1 MLVVLA
7 EARFDPRDSEQVRA
21 VARPMIEASRAE
33 PGCAGY
39 DYAFDLLE
47 PDLMRVRELWRDEQA
62 LKDHFATPHMAAFLK
77 GLRELRPK
85 TVTVKCYEL
94 GPERKM
100 PNAEL
105 RSIENTVISRV
116 SRSCLSRRPRGSR
129 PWP

>member
-7 EARFDPRDSEQVRA
+7 EARFDPKDTEQVRA

-33 PGCAGY
+33 PGCSGY

-62 LKDHFATPHMAAFLK
+62 LKDHFATPHMAAFLND
-77 GLRELRPK
+77 LRALRPK
-85 TVTVKCYEL
+85 TVTVKWYEL

-100 PNAEL
+100 P
-105 RSIENTVISRV
+105 S
-116 SRSCLSRRPRGSR
+116 
-129 PWP
+129 